1 MAKRGSAV
9 HVATNHRR
17 YKDKVYTTH
26 LLRRSFRRDGK
37 VKHETVGNLSH
48 LPEEIIDLIRRALR
62 GESFVP
68 AGEAFEIQR
77 SWPHGHVAAVLGM
90 VRKLGVERLLAS
102 RRSRSRDLVVAMVV
116 ARILDPRSK
125 LATARGLDGG
135 AHSLGE
141 VLALGE
147 VDVDELYAAMD
158 WLAGRQSAIEKRLA
172 ARHLESGALVFYDL
186 TSTYFEGRHCP
197 LARLGY
203 SRDRKRD
210 RLQIEFGVLVD
221 PQGRPVAVEV
231 FPGNAADPSTL
242 ASQIRKLRQRFGLER
257 VIMVGDRGMIT
268 NARIRED
275 LSPHDLQWITSLRA
289 PAIRKLLE
297 SGAIQLSLFDE
308 QDLAEITAPSYPDE
322 RLIVCRNPLLAQARR
337 DKREALRA
345 APERE
350 LEKIIAATKRPRR
363 PLRGQAAIALRVGRV
378 LGRFKMAKH
387 YRIEIEDAS
396 FRYERKF
403 ELIAAEAA
411 LDGIYV
417 IRTNV
422 PADALC
428 GEQAVQAYKDLS
440 RTERAFRCLKTVDLK
455 VRPIYHHLEQR
466 VRAHVFLCMLAYY
479 VEWHLRQAL
488 APLLFDDEDP
498 EAGRARRRSV
508 VAPAQ
513 RSVPAEVKAHTQR
526 TAAGQTV
533 HSFATLLAHLATL
546 CRNKMR
552 AKIEGEVTFVQY
564 TEPTPLQRRAFD
576 LLGVPMRM

>member
-1 MAKRGSAV
+1 MAKRGGPV
-9 HVATNHRR
+9 HVATTQRR
-17 YKDKVYTTH
+17 RKGKVYTCH
-26 LLRRSFRRDGK
+26 LLRRSFREDGK

-48 LPEEIIDLIRRALR
+48 LPDHVIELVRRALR

-68 AGEAFEIQR
+68 SEEALEIQR

-90 VRKLGVERLLAS
+90 LRQLEGERLLAS
-102 RRSRSRDLVVAMVV
+102 RRSRARDLVVAMVV

-125 LATARGLDGG
+125 LATARGLD
-135 AHSLGE
+135 AATSLSE
-141 VLALGE
+141 VLGLGDVE
-147 VDVDELYAAMD
+147 VDELYSAMD
-158 WLAGRQSAIEKRLA
+158 WLAQRQPAIERRLA
-172 ARHLESGALVFYDL
+172 ARHLESGTLVFYDL

-203 SRDRKRD
+203 SRDRKRN

-221 PQGRPVAVEV
+221 RQGRPIAVEV
-231 FPGNAADPSTL
+231 FAGNVGDPSTL
-242 ASQIRKLRQRFGLER
+242 ASQIHKLQQRFKLER
-257 VIMVGDRGMIT
+257 LIIVGDRGMIT

-275 LSPHDLQWITSLRA
+275 LRPHDLQWITSLRA

-297 SGAIQLSLFDE
+297 GEAIQPSLFDE
-308 QDLAEITAPSYPDE
+308 QDLAEITDPAYPEE
-322 RLIVCRNPLLAQARR
+322 RLIVCRNPLLVEERR
-337 DKREALRA
+337 RKREELLA
-345 APERE
+345 ATERE
-350 LEKIIAATKRPRR
+350 LDKIVAATQRRRR
-363 PLRGQAAIALRVGRV
+363 PLRGQDAIGVRVGRV

-387 YRIEIEDAS
+387 FRIEIEETT
-396 FRYERKF
+396 FRYERVS
-403 ELIAAEAA
+403 ERIAAEAA
-411 LDGIYV
+411 LDGLYV

-422 PADALC
+422 PAPALS

-513 RSVPAEVKAHTQR
+513 RSASAEAKAHTQR
-526 TAAGQTV
+526 TSAGQTV

-546 CRNKMR
+546 SRHR
-552 AKIEGEVTFVQY
+552 VRLKIEGEATFIQY
-564 TEPTPLQRRAFD
+564 TQPTPLQEQAFD
-576 LLGVPMRM
+576 LLGVPFRM

>member
-1 MAKRGSAV
+1 MAKRGGAV
-9 HVATNHRR
+9 HVATTHRR
-17 YKDKVYTTH
+17 YKGKIYTTH
-26 LLRRSFRRDGK
+26 LLRRNFRQDGK

-48 LPEEIIDLIRRALR
+48 LPDHVIDLVRRALR
-62 GESFVP
+62 GDSFVP
-68 AGEAFEIQR
+68 AQEALEIQR

-90 VRKLGVERLLAS
+90 LRQLGGERLLAS
-102 RRSRSRDLVVAMVV
+102 RRSRSRDLVVAMVL

-125 LATARGLDGG
+125 LATARGLDG
-135 AHSLGE
+135 ASSLSE
-141 VLALGE
+141 VLGLGDVE
-147 VDVDELYAAMD
+147 VDELYTAMD
-158 WLAGRQSAIEKRLA
+158 WLAQRQPAIERRLA

-197 LARLGY
+197 LARRGY

-210 RLQIEFGVLVD
+210 RLQIEFGLLVD
-221 PQGRPVAVEV
+221 RQGRPIAVEV
-231 FPGNAADPSTL
+231 FAGNAGDPSTL
-242 ASQIRKLRQRFGLER
+242 ASQIHKLRQRFGLER
-257 VIMVGDRGMIT
+257 VIVVGDRGMIT
-268 NARIRED
+268 DARIRED
-275 LSPHDLQWITSLRA
+275 LRPHDLQWITSLRA

-297 SGAIQLSLFDE
+297 GGAIQLSLFDD
-308 QDLAEITAPSYPDE
+308 QDLAEITAPAYPNE
-322 RLIVCRNPLLAQARR
+322 RLIVCRNPLLAEERR
-337 DKREALRA
+337 RKRKELLA
-345 APERE
+345 ATERE
-350 LEKIIAATKRPRR
+350 LDKIVAATQRPRR
-363 PLRGQAAIALRVGRV
+363 PLQGQDAIGVRVGRV

-387 YRIEIEDAS
+387 FRVEIEEAS
-396 FRYERKF
+396 FRYERVP

-411 LDGIYV
+411 LDGFYV

-422 PADALC
+422 PAEALS

-498 EAGRARRRSV
+498 EAGRIRRRSV

-513 RSVPAEVKAHTQR
+513 RSAPAEAKARTQR
-526 TAAGQTV
+526 TQAGQTV

-546 CRNKMR
+546 CRHRVR
-552 AKIEGEVTFVQY
+552 AKIESEATFIQY
-564 TEPTPLQRRAFD
+564 TQPTPLQKQALD
-576 LLGVPMRM
+576 LLGVPFRV

>member
-1 MAKRGSAV
+1 MAKREGPV
-9 HVATNHRR
+9 HVATTHRR
-17 YKDKVYTTH
+17 RKGKVYTCH
-26 LLRRSFRRDGK
+26 LLRRSFRQDGK

-48 LPEEIIDLIRRALR
+48 LPDHVVDLVRRALR

-68 AGEAFEIQR
+68 SEEALEIQR
-77 SWPHGHVAAVLGM
+77 SWPHGHVAAALGM
-90 VRKLGVERLLAS
+90 LRQLEGERLLAS
-102 RRSRSRDLVVAMVV
+102 RRSRARDLVVAMVV

-125 LATARGLDGG
+125 LATARGLDG
-135 AHSLGE
+135 ASSLSE
-141 VLALGE
+141 VLGLGDVE
-147 VDVDELYAAMD
+147 VEELYSAMD
-158 WLAGRQSAIEKRLA
+158 WLVRRQPAIERRLA
-172 ARHLESGALVFYDL
+172 TRHLESGALVFYDL

-203 SRDRKRD
+203 SRDQKRN

-221 PQGRPVAVEV
+221 RQGRPIAVEV
-231 FPGNAADPSTL
+231 FAGNAGDPSTL
-242 ASQIRKLRQRFGLER
+242 ASQIHKLQKRFRLER
-257 VIMVGDRGMIT
+257 LIIVGDRGMIT

-275 LSPHDLQWITSLRA
+275 LRPHDLQWITSLRA

-297 SGAIQLSLFDE
+297 GGAIQLSLFDE
-308 QDLAEITAPSYPDE
+308 QDLAEITDPAYPEE
-322 RLIVCRNPLLAQARR
+322 RLIVCRNPLLVEERR
-337 DKREALRA
+337 RKREELLA
-345 APERE
+345 ATERE
-350 LEKIIAATKRPRR
+350 LDKIVAATQRPRR
-363 PLRGQAAIALRVGRV
+363 PLRGQDAIGVRVGRV

-387 YRIEIEDAS
+387 FRIEIEEAT
-396 FRYERKF
+396 FRYERVP
-403 ELIAAEAA
+403 ERIAAEAA

-422 PADALC
+422 PAHALSS
-428 GEQAVQAYKDLS
+428 EQAVQAYKDLS

-513 RSVPAEVKAHTQR
+513 RSASAEAKAHTQR
-526 TAAGQTV
+526 TPTGQTV

-546 CRNKMR
+546 SRHR
-552 AKIEGEVTFVQY
+552 VRVKIEGEATFIQY
-564 TEPTPLQRRAFD
+564 TQPTPLQEQAFD
-576 LLGVPMRM
+576 LLGVPFRM